1 MDAGAKGGLGRVIV
15 AQGSIA
21 RVRHLP
27 NLICLLRIG
36 LIWPVVVSLY
46 SGHFLLT
53 LGLFLLAAA
62 SDGLDGYLAKRFN
75 WTSAL
80 GKVLDP
86 LADKLLLV
94 AVFLVATWIGLVPRW
109 LTVAAVMRDFLIGIG
124 ALTFFI
130 GWGPLRGRPSYISK
144 VNTLLQV
151 IYVLLVVIHAAWGL
165 PPPALLDALAWLT
178 LATILLSGFG
188 YVRQFT
194 LRALQTGA

>member
-1 MDAGAKGGLGRVIV
+1 
-15 AQGSIA
+15 
-21 RVRHLP
+21 VRHLP

-36 LIWPVVVSLY
+36 LIWPVVVSLHRGQY
-46 SGHFLLT
+46 LLT
-53 LGLFLLAAA
+53 LGLFLLAAL

-109 LTVAAVMRDFLIGIG
+109 LTVAAVTRDFLIGIG
-124 ALTFFI
+124 ALAYRV
-130 GWGPLRGRPSYISK
+130 GWGPLQGRPTYASK

-151 IYVLLVVIHAAWGL
+151 LYVLLVILRAASGL
-165 PPPALLDALAWLT
+165 PPQPVTEALAWLT
-178 LATILLSGFG
+178 LATILISGFG

-194 LRALQTGA
+194 TRALHSGS